1 MKTISYEDAM
11 DLINE
16 VSEKYEYVEEVVV
29 DSGRWDQNI
38 QIIFKSDNNY
48 YAFDYSRGSTE
59 MQENTI
65 DTVEHYEVELYSE
78 SHLDDKVEVYPV
90 KKVVTTS
97 YEYVPIKE
105 N

>member
-11 DLINE
+11 NLIDE
-16 VSEKYEYVEEVVV
+16 SSDEYEFVEEIKGA
-29 DSGRWDQNI
+29 SGRWNQDI
-38 QIIFKSDNNY
+38 QIIFYNGNNY
-48 YAFDYSRGSTE
+48 YAFDYSRGLTE
-59 MQENTI
+59 MQESTI
-65 DTVEHYEVELYSE
+65 DTVEQYEVELYSKA
-78 SHLDDKVEVYPV
+78 HLNDKIEVYPV